1 MTDDTAQLPD
11 LLAFFDAPPV
21 PEPPAVLHPSLP
33 PHHQNYDFKN
43 PDIAGE
49 MARRQRLLIHLR
61 ENPDKLP
68 GIRAYYKTHPADWCS
83 DFCQTYDPR
92 LKGVKSVPFVLMPR
106 QREWIDWVLERR
118 ANDENGITP
127 KSRELGMSWL
137 AMMLSVWMCLFEEGV
152 SIGFGSQVKSDV
164 DNSQNPDSLFWKGR
178 FILENLPVEFTGGWM
193 AKDNAIDMQMR
204 FPATGGMITGDCGD
218 DIGRGGRKTIFFVD
232 EAAHLDHPELAEA
245 SLSATT
251 NCRID
256 ISSVRGSNNPFGR
269 KMTEGKVPSFIF
281 HWRAQPLTARILT
294 PTGWT
299 TMGAVKVGDEVFGL
313 DGLPKKVLRVFP
325 QQPKEVFQVTFDDG
339 ASTECC
345 GDHLW
350 SVIPYGNQRTE
361 RRHIR
366 KTVSL
371 SEIAADYKQVDKRG
385 FAKHGYQIPLV
396 SPIHFASSTP
406 LPVAPYVLGA
416 LLGDGSFP
424 KKDQHPIVMSQPES
438 DIEIISL
445 MNARLPAGCTLVHD
459 GGLAYRVSVGK
470 NNLGGVLGR
479 GRHNPVNY
487 AARALGLAGTVSH
500 TKFVPQMYKLA
511 SPADRLDLLQ
521 GLMDTDGNIPK
532 GNPNA
537 GRFSTVSPQLA
548 ADVVFIAQSLGGTA
562 VVYDRKAECRIFPGG
577 RIHDCL
583 KGYTVDVRLP
593 MGMNPF
599 KMARKADAYKPSGRR
614 PPRRSIV
621 NIESVG
627 IKDVQ
632 CIEVEDNLYLTDNC
646 VVTHN
651 CDLRKDDAW
660 YAKMCEKY
668 DPVTIAQEVD
678 IDISASV
685 EGIVIPAIWVR
696 SAIDAHK
703 KLGITPAGTRTGSFD
718 VADEGRDD
726 CAFAGK
732 HGILLEHMEVW
743 KGKGSDIFDSVKK
756 VFSIADLKKYP
767 DGITYDG
774 DGLGSGVRG
783 DARVINAARVG
794 KQMAFT
800 AFRGSAAPDRPE
812 GSDVEGR
819 KNKEMFLNK
828 KAQGWWALRCR
839 FERTYKWVT
848 AGVVCPVD
856 DIISLSRELPGLQQ
870 LVLEL
875 SQPTYTTTTAGRILI
890 DKQPEGSKSP
900 NRADSVMILYAG
912 SAQKP
917 LRIDPAALARMGV
930 RPGVMMG
937 VRGGR
942 LG

>member
-1 MTDDTAQLPD
+1 VTTDNLDN
-11 LLAFFDAPPV
+11 LLAFFDTL
-21 PEPPAVLHPSLP
+21 PEPVAVRHPSLP

-49 MARRQRLLIHLR
+49 MARRGALLVHLR
-61 ENPDKLP
+61 ENPDKWP
-68 GIRAYYKTHPADWCS
+68 GMMHYYRDHPADWIS
-83 DFCQTYDPR
+83 DWCMTYDPR
-92 LKGVKSVPFVLMPR
+92 LKRVKSVPFVLFPR
-106 QREWIDWVLERR
+106 QREWIDWFLARR
-118 ANDENGITP
+118 AAEENGITP

-137 AMMLSVWMCLFEEGV
+137 AMTVSVWMCLFEEGV
-152 SIGFGSQVKSDV
+152 SVGFGSQIKNKV

-178 FILENLPVEFTGGWM
+178 YILANLPAEFTGDWN
-193 AKDNAIDMQMR
+193 AKDNAIDMQLR
-204 FPATGGMITGDCGD
+204 FPLTGGMITGDCGD
-218 DIGRGGRKTIFFVD
+218 DIGRGGRKSVYFID
-232 EAAHLDHPELAEA
+232 EAAHLERPEMAEA

-256 ISSVRGSNNPFGR
+256 ISSVKGSSNPFGR
-269 KMTEGKVPSFIF
+269 KMTEGKVPSFLF

-299 TMGAVKVGDEVFGL
+299 TMGELNAGDEVFGI
-313 DGLPKKVLRVFP
+313 DGLPKKVLRILP
-325 QQPKEVFQVTFDDG
+325 QPLKEAFRVTFDDG

-350 SVIPYGNQRTE
+350 SVIPYGNQRAE

-366 KTVSL
+366 KTMSL
-371 SEIAADYKQVDKRG
+371 GEIALDYKRVDKRG
-385 FAKHGYQIPLV
+385 FAKHGYQIPLAMPV
-396 SPIHFASSTP
+396 HFAPSTT
-406 LPVAPYVLGA
+406 LPVDPYVLGA

-424 KKDQHPIVMSQPES
+424 KKDQRPIVMSKPEC
-438 DIEIISL
+438 DAEIISL
-445 MNARLPAGCTLVHD
+445 MSARLPEGCSLVHD
-459 GGLAYRVSVGK
+459 GGLQYRVSVGE
-470 NNLGGVLGR
+470 NNRGGVLGR
-479 GRHNPVNY
+479 GRHNPINY

-500 TKFVPQMYKLA
+500 TKFVPQMYLFA
-511 SPADRLDLLQ
+511 SPAERLDLLQ
-521 GLMDTDGNIPK
+521 GLMDTDGDVPK
-532 GNPNA
+532 SEPNS
-537 GRFSTVSPQLA
+537 GRFTTVSPQLA
-548 ADVVFIAQSLGGTA
+548 ADVVFLAQSLGGTA
-562 VVYDRKAECRIFPGG
+562 SVYDRKAECRIFPGG
-577 RIHDCL
+577 RIHDCR
-583 KGYTVDVRLP
+583 KGYTVAVRLP

-599 KMARKADAYKPSGRR
+599 KMARKAGAYKPSGKR

-627 IKDVQ
+627 EKAVQ
-632 CIEVEDNLYLTDNC
+632 CIEVEGHLYLTDDC

-651 CDLRKDDAW
+651 CDPRKDDAW

-696 SAIDAHK
+696 AAIDAHV
-703 KLGITPAGTRTGSFD
+703 KLGITVVGSRTGSFD
-718 VADEGRDD
+718 VADEGKDD

-732 HGILLEHMEVW
+732 HGILLDHMEVW
-743 KGKGSDIFDSVKK
+743 KGKGSDIFDSVKR
-756 VFSIADLKKYP
+756 VFRIADLKRYP

-783 DARVINAARVG
+783 DARVINSTRGG
-794 KQMAFT
+794 KPIMFT
-800 AFRGSAAPDRPE
+800 AFRGSASPDRPE

-848 AGVVCPVD
+848 GGVACGAD

-900 NRADSVMILYAG
+900 NRADAVMLLYGG
-912 SAQKP
+912 SAQK
-917 LRIDPAALARMGV
+917 LMKIDPTALARMGV

-937 VRGGR
+937 VRSGR

>member
-1 MTDDTAQLPD
+1 MSDDLTSLIS
-11 LLAFFDAPPV
+11 FFDTTETPASPAPT
-21 PEPPAVLHPSLP
+21 VLHPSLP

-68 GIRAYYKTHPADWCS
+68 GIRAYYRKHPADWCA
-83 DFCQTYDPR
+83 DWCMTYDPR

-178 FILENLPVEFTGGWM
+178 FILENLPVEFTGGWT

-204 FPATGGMITGDCGD
+204 FPATGGMIAGDCGD

-269 KMTEGKVPSFIF
+269 KMTEGHVPCFQY
-281 HWRAQPLTARILT
+281 HWRQD
-294 PTGWT
+294 
-299 TMGAVKVGDEVFGL
+299 M
-313 DGLPKKVLRVFP
+313 
-325 QQPKEVFQVTFDDG
+325 
-339 ASTECC
+339 
-345 GDHLW
+345 
-350 SVIPYGNQRTE
+350 
-361 RRHIR
+361 
-366 KTVSL
+366 
-371 SEIAADYKQVDKRG
+371 
-385 FAKHGYQIPLV
+385 
-396 SPIHFASSTP
+396 
-406 LPVAPYVLGA
+406 
-416 LLGDGSFP
+416 
-424 KKDQHPIVMSQPES
+424 
-438 DIEIISL
+438 
-445 MNARLPAGCTLVHD
+445 
-459 GGLAYRVSVGK
+459 
-470 NNLGGVLGR
+470 
-479 GRHNPVNY
+479 
-487 AARALGLAGTVSH
+487 
-500 TKFVPQMYKLA
+500 
-511 SPADRLDLLQ
+511 
-521 GLMDTDGNIPK
+521 
-532 GNPNA
+532 
-537 GRFSTVSPQLA
+537 
-548 ADVVFIAQSLGGTA
+548 
-562 VVYDRKAECRIFPGG
+562 
-577 RIHDCL
+577 
-583 KGYTVDVRLP
+583 
-593 MGMNPF
+593 
-599 KMARKADAYKPSGRR
+599 
-614 PPRRSIV
+614 
-621 NIESVG
+621 
-627 IKDVQ
+627 
-632 CIEVEDNLYLTDNC
+632 
-646 VVTHN
+646 
-651 CDLRKDDAW
+651 RKDDAW

-696 SAIDAHK
+696 AAIDAHK

-756 VFSIADLKKYP
+756 VFSIADLKRYP

-794 KQMAFT
+794 KQMMFA

-900 NRADSVMILYAG
+900 NRGDAVMLAYAG

-930 RPGVMMG
+930 RPGVMAGM
-937 VRGGR
+937 RGGR